1 MWELWEQVVP
11 MGKDT
16 FLTSMCEVTPCLQE
30 VSFNKPVGTVDMK
43 VLKVDTRGIAMVYDL
58 SVEANLH
65 E

>member
-1 MWELWEQVVP
+1 

-16 FLTSMCEVTPCLQE
+16 FFTSMCEFTPCLQE
-30 VSFNKPVGTVDMK
+30 VCFNKAVGTVDMK